1 MDKGRQSAFR
11 FLFSALCFSLLIS
24 CVSPAQ
30 PSQTE
35 VITAYATT
43 SAHPWMQDLFAC
55 ANEKSIIVKVAADDP
70 DIALRVG
77 EPETLVS
84 PAYQIGEEELLIVTH
99 RQSLVQNLTLQEV
112 QVLFAGQGDPSMQVW
127 VYSSGM
133 DVQRLFDQFVMEER
147 SVTSFARIAVSPQ
160 EMSDILNSESNTIGI
175 LPKRWMAGDVRE
187 VYSIG
192 AFPILA
198 VTKEEP
204 EGAAKLVLGCLQ
216 GN

>member
-43 SAHPWMQDLFAC
+43 SAQPWMQDLFAC
-55 ANEKSIIVKVAADDP
+55 ANEKSIIVKVTADDP

-147 SVTSFARIAVSPQ
+147 SVTSFARIAVNPQ

-192 AFPILA
+192 TFPILA

-216 GN
+216 DN